1 MRFTGKRAV
10 VTGGAS
16 GIGKATALR
25 LVAEGAEV
33 WIGDI
38 DEAGGRDL
46 AETSNG
52 RIHFQRTDVLQ
63 ASDIEAL
70 MHAADAAGGLDVVF
84 NNAGAGGSRD
94 PIEQISPDD
103 WNRTQALLLR
113 SVALGIRYAAPLMIA
128 RAAAGG
134 SDTSGRGNGGGDNN
148 AGGSSGGGSS
158 GAIVNTASIA
168 ALQTGAAPTAYSV
181 AKAGVLHLTTMAAA
195 DLSRYGIRVN
205 AVCPGFITT
214 NIFTSALGIS
224 GDKLAQANG
233 AIGHIAGKAQPLQRA
248 GRAEDIAAAVAY
260 LASDDAAFVTGTH
273 ITVDGGMTIG
283 PRHSWDPH
291 VPSLFS
297 ALEAF
302 AG

>member
-1 MRFTGKRAV
+1 MRFTGKNAV

-25 LVAEGAEV
+25 LAEEGAQV

-38 DEAGGRDL
+38 DEAGGREIADM
-46 AETSNG
+46 SNG
-52 RIHFQRTDVLQ
+52 KIHFLRTDVMQ
-63 ASDIEAL
+63 AGDIQAI
-70 MHAADAAGGLDVVF
+70 MHAVDSAGGLDVVF

-94 PIEQISPDD
+94 PIDKIRPDD
-103 WNRTQALLLR
+103 WDRTLALLLR

-128 RAAAGG
+128 R
-134 SDTSGRGNGGGDNN
+134 RERGGG
-148 AGGSSGGGSS
+148 G

-181 AKAGVLHLTTMAAA
+181 AKAGVLHLTKMAAA
-195 DLSRYGIRVN
+195 DLSRYDIRVN

-214 NIFTSALGIS
+214 NIFTSALGIE
-224 GDKLAQANG
+224 GEKLAQANG
-233 AIGHIAGKAQPLQRA
+233 AINHIAAKAQPLQRA

-260 LASDDAAFVTGTH
+260 LASADASFVTGTH

-283 PRHSWDPH
+283 PRHSWDAD

-297 ALEAF
+297 SLEAF